1 MISRPSSDCES
12 ADNPPMLPDDS
23 SEPENDLDYSI
34 YEYEGPW
41 DDQDDAGAPTGPEA
55 EVEGPNQSMSHESPV
70 PGPSNPPTY
79 WES

>member
-1 MISRPSSDCES
+1 
-12 ADNPPMLPDDS
+12 MLLDES
-23 SEPENDLDYSI
+23 SEPENDLDHSI

-41 DDQDDAGAPTGPEA
+41 YDQDDAGAPTGPEA
-55 EVEGPNQSMSHESPV
+55 EAEPKQSISRESPV